1 MSTRERF
8 ETTEING
15 RNRLFSPTKTII
27 ETAFYGNNVQA
38 VTDLKMAYELAK
50 KSPKTIVTDQPIKH
64 TSELGLPK
72 DAVMLVDNHGRIV
85 GRTAA
90 ARKILG
96 RPGVDNDELEAVLR
110 EAVYQGNERQFYQ
123 AQAIVGLDEEF
134 MLKAHLM
141 VPKGYEV
148 NLLSYLLNFQ
158 ILDSEYA
165 KRYAASKA
173 YSEDDIYLYCDP
185 EWNDPQYPDGL
196 ALFDPEHNVAAI
208 LGLRYF
214 GELKKATLTLAW
226 ATAHRNGYTA
236 CHGGEKT
243 FHFKDKEDKVFA
255 FYGLSGSGKSTLT
268 HAKHAGKFDDITILH
283 DDAFI
288 IDRKDGS
295 SIALEPA
302 YFDKTSDYL
311 PGSKEMEY
319 FTTVMNVGVTQD
331 MQGKKILVTDDLRNG
346 NGRTIKSRY
355 SAKNRVDR
363 EQAPLDSI
371 FWIMKDDSLPPVVKL
386 SDPVIAATFGLT
398 LATKRSTAEN
408 VIGES
413 RNKLVIEPFA
423 NPFRVYPLTED
434 YQDFKELFE
443 KPQANCYI
451 INTDSYNGKNID
463 KDTTL
468 GILEAIAN
476 ETADWTEF
484 GALPQ
489 MSYLSLP
496 GYEVDLNDTAYAKKL
511 RQRLQDR
518 LDWVNNY
525 TKTHPQEELPVEIT
539 TKLEELVAKLG

>member
-15 RNRLFSPTKTII
+15 RNRLFSTTKTII

-64 TSELGLPK
+64 ASELGLPK
-72 DAVMLVDNHGRIV
+72 DAVMLVDNHGRVV

-90 ARKILG
+90 ARQILG
-96 RPGVDNDELEAVLR
+96 RPGVDNAELEAVLR
-110 EAVYQGNERQFYQ
+110 EAVYQGEARQFYQ

-141 VPKGYEV
+141 VPQGYEL

-158 ILDSEYA
+158 ILNAEYA
-165 KRYAASKA
+165 KRYATSKP
-173 YSEDDIYLYCDP
+173 YCEDDIYLYCDP
-185 EWNDPQYPDGL
+185 EWHDPQYPDGL

-243 FHFKDKEDKVFA
+243 FHFKDKQDKVFA

-288 IDRKDGS
+288 IDRKNGS

-331 MQGKKILVTDDLRNG
+331 MQGKKTLVTDDLRNG

-413 RNKLVIEPFA
+413 RDKLVIEPFA

-434 YQDFKELFE
+434 YHDFKELFE
-443 KPQANCYI
+443 KQQANCYI

-476 ETADWTEF
+476 ETAEWTKF

-489 MSYLSLP
+489 MSYLSIP
-496 GYEVDLNDTAYAKKL
+496 GYEVDLNDATYAKKL

-518 LDWVNNY
+518 LVWVNNY
-525 TKTHPQEELPVEIT
+525 TKTHPKEELPVEIT
-539 TKLEELVAKLG
+539 TKLEELIAELG

>member
-8 ETTEING
+8 EMTEING
-15 RNRLFSPTKTII
+15 RNRLFSTTKTII

-72 DAVMLVDNHGRIV
+72 DAVMLVDNHGRVV

-90 ARKILG
+90 ARQILG
-96 RPGVDNDELEAVLR
+96 RPGVDNAELEAVLR
-110 EAVYQGNERQFYQ
+110 EAVYQGEARQFYQ

-141 VPKGYEV
+141 VPQGYEL

-158 ILDSEYA
+158 ILNAEYA
-165 KRYAASKA
+165 KRYATSKP

-185 EWNDPQYPDGL
+185 EWHDPQYPDGL

-243 FHFKDKEDKVFA
+243 FHFKDKQDKVFS

-288 IDRKDGS
+288 IDRKNGS

-331 MQGKKILVTDDLRNG
+331 MQGKKTLVTDDLRNG

-413 RNKLVIEPFA
+413 RDKLVIEPFA

-434 YQDFKELFE
+434 YHDFKELFE
-443 KPQANCYI
+443 KQQANCYI

-476 ETADWTEF
+476 ENADWTKF

-489 MSYLSLP
+489 MSYLSIP
-496 GYEVDLNDTAYAKKL
+496 GYEVDLNDATYAKKL

-518 LDWVNNY
+518 LVWVNNY
-525 TKTHPQEELPVEIT
+525 TKTHPKEELPVEIT
-539 TKLEELVAKLG
+539 TKLEELITKLN

>member
-50 KSPKTIVTDQPIKH
+50 QSPKTIVTDQPIKH

-96 RPGVDNDELEAVLR
+96 RPGVDNAELEAVLR

-185 EWNDPQYPDGL
+185 EWHDPQYPDGL

-214 GELKKATLTLAW
+214 GELKKSTLTLAW

-243 FHFKDKEDKVFA
+243 FHFKDKQDKVFA

-288 IDRKDGS
+288 IDRKNGS

-331 MQGKKILVTDDLRNG
+331 MEGKKILVTDDLRNG

-443 KPQANCYI
+443 KQQANCYI

-489 MSYLSLP
+489 MSYLSIP
-496 GYEVDLNDTAYAKKL
+496 GYEVDLNDTAYTKKL

>member
-8 ETTEING
+8 EMTEING
-15 RNRLFSPTKTII
+15 RNRLFSTTKTII

-72 DAVMLVDNHGRIV
+72 DAVMLVDNHGRVV

-90 ARKILG
+90 ARRILG
-96 RPGVDNDELEAVLR
+96 RPGVDNAELEAVLR
-110 EAVYQGNERQFYQ
+110 EAVYQGEARQFYQ

-141 VPKGYEV
+141 VPQGYEL

-158 ILDSEYA
+158 ILNAEYA
-165 KRYAASKA
+165 KRYATSKP

-185 EWNDPQYPDGL
+185 EWHDPQYPDGL

-243 FHFKDKEDKVFA
+243 FHFKDKQDKVFS

-288 IDRKDGS
+288 IDRKNGS

-331 MQGKKILVTDDLRNG
+331 MQGKKTLVTDDLRNG

-413 RNKLVIEPFA
+413 RDKLVIEPFA

-434 YQDFKELFE
+434 YHDFKELFE
-443 KPQANCYI
+443 KQQANCYI

-476 ETADWTEF
+476 ENADWTKF

-489 MSYLSLP
+489 MSYLSIP
-496 GYEVDLNDTAYAKKL
+496 GYEVDLNDATYAKKL

-518 LDWVNNY
+518 LVWVNNY
-525 TKTHPQEELPVEIT
+525 TKTHPKEELPVEIT
-539 TKLEELVAKLG
+539 TRLEELVAKLN

>member
-1 MSTRERF
+1 MSTCERF

-15 RNRLFSPTKTII
+15 RNRLFSTTKTII

-72 DAVMLVDNHGRIV
+72 NAVMLVDNHGRVV

-90 ARKILG
+90 ARQILG
-96 RPGVDNDELEAVLR
+96 RPGVDNAELEAVLR
-110 EAVYQGNERQFYQ
+110 EAVYQGEARQFYQ

-141 VPKGYEV
+141 VPQGYEL

-158 ILDSEYA
+158 ILNAEYA
-165 KRYAASKA
+165 KRYATSKP

-185 EWNDPQYPDGL
+185 EWHDPQYPDGL

-243 FHFKDKEDKVFA
+243 FHFKDKQDKVFA

-288 IDRKDGS
+288 IDRKNGS

-331 MQGKKILVTDDLRNG
+331 MQGKKTLVTDDLRNG

-413 RNKLVIEPFA
+413 RDKLVIEPFA

-434 YQDFKELFE
+434 YHDFKELFE
-443 KPQANCYI
+443 KQQANCYI

-476 ETADWTEF
+476 ETAEWTKF

-489 MSYLSLP
+489 MSYLSIP
-496 GYEVDLNDTAYAKKL
+496 VYEVDPNDATYAKKL

-518 LDWVNNY
+518 LVWVNNY
-525 TKTHPQEELPVEIT
+525 TKTHPKEELPVEIT
-539 TKLEELVAKLG
+539 TKLEELITKLN

>member
-15 RNRLFSPTKTII
+15 RNRLFSTTKTII

-72 DAVMLVDNHGRIV
+72 NAVMLVDNHGSVV

-90 ARKILG
+90 ARQILG
-96 RPGVDNDELEAVLR
+96 RPGVDNAELEAVLR
-110 EAVYQGNERQFYQ
+110 EAVYQGEARQFYQ

-141 VPKGYEV
+141 VPQGYEL

-158 ILDSEYA
+158 ILNAEYA
-165 KRYAASKA
+165 KRYATSKP

-185 EWNDPQYPDGL
+185 EWHDPQYPDGL

-243 FHFKDKEDKVFA
+243 FHFKDKQDKVFA

-288 IDRKDGS
+288 IDRKNGS

-331 MQGKKILVTDDLRNG
+331 MQGKKTLVTDDLRNG

-413 RNKLVIEPFA
+413 RDKLVIEPFA

-434 YQDFKELFE
+434 YHDFKELFE
-443 KPQANCYI
+443 KQQANCYI

-476 ETADWTEF
+476 ETAEWTKF

-489 MSYLSLP
+489 MSYLSIP
-496 GYEVDLNDTAYAKKL
+496 GYEVDLNDATYAKKL

-518 LDWVNNY
+518 LVWVNNY
-525 TKTHPQEELPVEIT
+525 TKTHPKEELPVEIT
-539 TKLEELVAKLG
+539 TKLEELITKLN

>member
-443 KPQANCYI
+443 KQQANCYI

-496 GYEVDLNDTAYAKKL
+496 RYEVDLNDTAYAKKL

>member
-15 RNRLFSPTKTII
+15 RNRLFSTTKTII

-72 DAVMLVDNHGRIV
+72 DAVMLVDNHGRVV

-90 ARKILG
+90 ARRILG
-96 RPGVDNDELEAVLR
+96 RPGVDNAELEAVLR
-110 EAVYQGNERQFYQ
+110 EAVYQGEARQFYQ

-141 VPKGYEV
+141 VPQGYEL

-158 ILDSEYA
+158 ILNAEYA
-165 KRYAASKA
+165 KRYATSKP

-185 EWNDPQYPDGL
+185 EWHDPQYPDGL

-243 FHFKDKEDKVFA
+243 FHFKDKQDKVFA

-288 IDRKDGS
+288 IDRKNGS

-331 MQGKKILVTDDLRNG
+331 MQGKKTLVTDDLRNG

-413 RNKLVIEPFA
+413 RDKLVIEPFA

-434 YQDFKELFE
+434 YHDFKELFE
-443 KPQANCYI
+443 KQQANCYI

-476 ETADWTEF
+476 ENAEWTKF

-489 MSYLSLP
+489 MSYLSIP
-496 GYEVDLNDTAYAKKL
+496 GYEVDLNDATYAKKL

-518 LDWVNNY
+518 LVWVNNY
-525 TKTHPQEELPVEIT
+525 TKTHPKGELPVEIT
-539 TKLEELVAKLG
+539 TKLEELITKLN

>member
-8 ETTEING
+8 EMTEING
-15 RNRLFSPTKTII
+15 RDRLFSPTKTII

-72 DAVMLVDNHGRIV
+72 DAVMLVDNHGRVV

-90 ARKILG
+90 ARKILD
-96 RPGVDNDELEAVLR
+96 RPGVDNAELEAVLR
-110 EAVYQGNERQFYQ
+110 EAVYQGEVRQFYQ

-158 ILDSEYA
+158 ILDPEYA
-165 KRYAASKA
+165 KRYATSKP
-173 YSEDDIYLYCDP
+173 YSEDDIYIYCDP
-185 EWNDPQYPDGL
+185 EWHDPQYPDGL

-214 GELKKATLTLAW
+214 GELKKSTLTLAW

-243 FHFKDKEDKVFA
+243 FHFKDKQDKVFA

-288 IDRKDGS
+288 IDRKNGS

-331 MQGKKILVTDDLRNG
+331 MQGKKTLVTDDLRNG

-413 RNKLVIEPFA
+413 RDKLVIEPFA

-443 KPQANCYI
+443 KQQANCYI

-476 ETADWTEF
+476 ETVDWTEF

-489 MSYLSLP
+489 MSYLSIP
-496 GYEVDLNDTAYAKKL
+496 GYEVDLNDATYAKKL

-539 TKLEELVAKLG
+539 TKLEELITKLG

>member
-15 RNRLFSPTKTII
+15 RNRLFSTTKTII

-64 TSELGLPK
+64 ASELGLPK
-72 DAVMLVDNHGRIV
+72 DAVMLVDNHGRVV

-90 ARKILG
+90 ARRILG
-96 RPGVDNDELEAVLR
+96 RPGVDNAELEAVLR
-110 EAVYQGNERQFYQ
+110 EAVYQGEARQFYQ

-141 VPKGYEV
+141 VPQGYEL

-158 ILDSEYA
+158 ILNAEYA
-165 KRYAASKA
+165 KRYATSKP

-185 EWNDPQYPDGL
+185 EWHDPQYPDGL

-243 FHFKDKEDKVFA
+243 FHFKDKQDKVFA

-288 IDRKDGS
+288 IDRKNGS

-331 MQGKKILVTDDLRNG
+331 MQGKKTLVTDDLRNG

-413 RNKLVIEPFA
+413 RDKLVIEPFA

-434 YQDFKELFE
+434 YHDFKELFE
-443 KPQANCYI
+443 KQQANCYI

-476 ETADWTEF
+476 ENADWTGF

-489 MSYLSLP
+489 MSYLSIP
-496 GYEVDLNDTAYAKKL
+496 GYEVDLNDATYAKKL

-518 LDWVNNY
+518 LVWVNNY
-525 TKTHPQEELPVEIT
+525 TKTHPKEELPVEIT
-539 TKLEELVAKLG
+539 TKLEELIAELG

>member
-165 KRYAASKA
+165 KRYAASKE

-443 KPQANCYI
+443 KQQANCYI

>member
-8 ETTEING
+8 EMTEING
-15 RNRLFSPTKTII
+15 RNRLFSTTKTII

-72 DAVMLVDNHGRIV
+72 DAVMLVDNHGRVV

-90 ARKILG
+90 ARRILG
-96 RPGVDNDELEAVLR
+96 RPGVDNAELEAVLR
-110 EAVYQGNERQFYQ
+110 EAVYQGEARQFYQ

-141 VPKGYEV
+141 VPQGYEL

-158 ILDSEYA
+158 ILNAEYA
-165 KRYAASKA
+165 KRYATSKP

-185 EWNDPQYPDGL
+185 EWHDPQYPDGL

-243 FHFKDKEDKVFA
+243 FHFKDKQDKVFS

-288 IDRKDGS
+288 IDRKNGS

-331 MQGKKILVTDDLRNG
+331 MQGKKTLVTDDLRNG

-355 SAKNRVDR
+355 SAKNRVNH

-413 RNKLVIEPFA
+413 RDKLVIEPFA

-434 YQDFKELFE
+434 YHDFKKLFE
-443 KPQANCYI
+443 KQQANCYI

-476 ETADWTEF
+476 ENADWTGF

-489 MSYLSLP
+489 MSYLSIP
-496 GYEVDLNDTAYAKKL
+496 GYEVDLNDATYAKKL

-518 LDWVNNY
+518 LVWVNNY
-525 TKTHPQEELPVEIT
+525 TKAHPKEELPVEIT
-539 TKLEELVAKLG
+539 TKLEELIAKLG

>member
-15 RNRLFSPTKTII
+15 RNRLFSTTKTII

-72 DAVMLVDNHGRIV
+72 NAVMLVDNHGRVV

-90 ARKILG
+90 ARQILG
-96 RPGVDNDELEAVLR
+96 RPGVDNAELEAVLR
-110 EAVYQGNERQFYQ
+110 EAVYQGEARQFYQ

-141 VPKGYEV
+141 VPQGYEL

-158 ILDSEYA
+158 ILNAEYA
-165 KRYAASKA
+165 KRYATSKP

-185 EWNDPQYPDGL
+185 EWHDPQYPDGL
-196 ALFDPEHNVAAI
+196 ALFEPEHNVAAI

-243 FHFKDKEDKVFA
+243 FHFKDKQDKVFA

-288 IDRKDGS
+288 IDRKNGS

-331 MQGKKILVTDDLRNG
+331 MQGKKTLVTDDLRNG

-413 RNKLVIEPFA
+413 RDKLVIEPFA

-434 YQDFKELFE
+434 YHDFKELFE
-443 KPQANCYI
+443 KQQANCYI

-476 ETADWTEF
+476 ETAEWTKF

-489 MSYLSLP
+489 MSYLSIP
-496 GYEVDLNDTAYAKKL
+496 GYEVDLNDATYAKKL

-518 LDWVNNY
+518 LVWVNNY
-525 TKTHPQEELPVEIT
+525 TKTHPKEELPVEIT
-539 TKLEELVAKLG
+539 TKLEELITKLN

>member
-15 RNRLFSPTKTII
+15 RNRLFSTTKTII

-72 DAVMLVDNHGRIV
+72 DAVMLVDNHGRVV

-90 ARKILG
+90 ARQILG
-96 RPGVDNDELEAVLR
+96 RPGVDNTELEAVLR
-110 EAVYQGNERQFYQ
+110 EAVYQGEARQFYQ

-141 VPKGYEV
+141 VPQGYEL

-158 ILDSEYA
+158 ILNAEYA
-165 KRYAASKA
+165 KRYATSKP

-185 EWNDPQYPDGL
+185 EWHDPQYPDGL

-243 FHFKDKEDKVFA
+243 FHFKDKQDKVFA

-288 IDRKDGS
+288 IDRKNGS

-319 FTTVMNVGVTQD
+319 FTTVMNIGVTQD
-331 MQGKKILVTDDLRNG
+331 MQGKKTLVTDDLRNG

-413 RNKLVIEPFA
+413 RDKLVIEPFA

-434 YQDFKELFE
+434 YHDFKELFE
-443 KPQANCYI
+443 KQQANCYI

-476 ETADWTEF
+476 ENAEWTGF

-489 MSYLSLP
+489 MSYLSIP
-496 GYEVDLNDTAYAKKL
+496 GYEVDLNDATYAKKL

-518 LDWVNNY
+518 LVWVNNY
-525 TKTHPQEELPVEIT
+525 TKTHPKEELPVEIT
-539 TKLEELVAKLG
+539 TRLEELVAKLN

>member
-8 ETTEING
+8 EMTEING
-15 RNRLFSPTKTII
+15 RNRLFSTTKTII

-72 DAVMLVDNHGRIV
+72 DAVMLVDNHGRVV

-90 ARKILG
+90 ARRILG
-96 RPGVDNDELEAVLR
+96 RPGVDNAELEAVLR
-110 EAVYQGNERQFYQ
+110 EAVYQGEARQFYQ

-141 VPKGYEV
+141 VPQGYEL

-158 ILDSEYA
+158 ILNAEYA
-165 KRYAASKA
+165 KRYATSKP

-185 EWNDPQYPDGL
+185 EWHDPQYPDGL

-243 FHFKDKEDKVFA
+243 FHFKDKQDKVFA

-288 IDRKDGS
+288 IDRKNGS

-331 MQGKKILVTDDLRNG
+331 MQGKKTLVTDDLRNG

-413 RNKLVIEPFA
+413 RDKLVIEPFA

-434 YQDFKELFE
+434 YHDFKELFE
-443 KPQANCYI
+443 KQQANCYI

-476 ETADWTEF
+476 ENADWIGF
-484 GALPQ
+484 GTLPQ
-489 MSYLSLP
+489 MSYLSIP
-496 GYEVDLNDTAYAKKL
+496 GYEVDLNDATYAKKL

-518 LDWVNNY
+518 LVWVNNY
-525 TKTHPQEELPVEIT
+525 TKTHPKEELPVEIT
-539 TKLEELVAKLG
+539 TRLEELVAKLN

>member
-8 ETTEING
+8 EMTEING
-15 RNRLFSPTKTII
+15 RNRLFSTTKTII

-72 DAVMLVDNHGRIV
+72 DAVMLVDNHGRVV

-90 ARKILG
+90 ARRILG
-96 RPGVDNDELEAVLR
+96 RPGVDNAELEAVLR
-110 EAVYQGNERQFYQ
+110 EAVYQGEARQFYQ

-141 VPKGYEV
+141 VPQGYEL

-158 ILDSEYA
+158 ILNAEYA
-165 KRYAASKA
+165 KRYATSKP

-185 EWNDPQYPDGL
+185 EWHDPQYPDGL

-243 FHFKDKEDKVFA
+243 FHFKDKQDKVFA

-288 IDRKDGS
+288 IDRKNGS

-331 MQGKKILVTDDLRNG
+331 MQGKKTLVTDDLRNG

-413 RNKLVIEPFA
+413 RDKLVIEPFA

-434 YQDFKELFE
+434 YHDFKELFE
-443 KPQANCYI
+443 KQQANCYI

-476 ETADWTEF
+476 ENADWTGF

-489 MSYLSLP
+489 MSYLSIP
-496 GYEVDLNDTAYAKKL
+496 GYEVDLNDATYAKKL

-518 LDWVNNY
+518 LVWVNNY
-525 TKTHPQEELPVEIT
+525 TKTHPKEELPVEIT
-539 TKLEELVAKLG
+539 TKLEELIAKLG

>member
-15 RNRLFSPTKTII
+15 RNRLFSTTKTII

-72 DAVMLVDNHGRIV
+72 DAVMLVDNHGRVV

-90 ARKILG
+90 ARQILG
-96 RPGVDNDELEAVLR
+96 RPGVDNTELEAVLR
-110 EAVYQGNERQFYQ
+110 EAVYQGEARQFYQ

-141 VPKGYEV
+141 VPQGYEL

-158 ILDSEYA
+158 ILNAEYA
-165 KRYAASKA
+165 KRYATSKP

-185 EWNDPQYPDGL
+185 EWHDPQYPDGL

-243 FHFKDKEDKVFA
+243 FHFKDKQDKVFA

-288 IDRKDGS
+288 IDRKNGS

-319 FTTVMNVGVTQD
+319 FTTVMNIGVTQD
-331 MQGKKILVTDDLRNG
+331 MQGKKTLVTDDLRNG

-413 RNKLVIEPFA
+413 RDKLVIEPFA

-434 YQDFKELFE
+434 YHDFKELFE
-443 KPQANCYI
+443 KQQANCYI

-476 ETADWTEF
+476 ENADWTGF

-489 MSYLSLP
+489 MSYLSIP
-496 GYEVDLNDTAYAKKL
+496 GYEVDLNDATYAKKL

-518 LDWVNNY
+518 LVWVNNY
-525 TKTHPQEELPVEIT
+525 TKTHPKEELPVEIT
-539 TKLEELVAKLG
+539 TRLEELVAKLN

>member
-214 GELKKATLTLAW
+214 GELKKSTLTLAW

-443 KPQANCYI
+443 KQQANCYI

>member
-8 ETTEING
+8 EMTEING
-15 RNRLFSPTKTII
+15 RNRLFSTTKTII

-72 DAVMLVDNHGRIV
+72 DAVMLVDNHGRVV

-90 ARKILG
+90 ARQILG
-96 RPGVDNDELEAVLR
+96 RPVVDNAELEAVLR
-110 EAVYQGNERQFYQ
+110 EAVYQGEARQFYQ

-141 VPKGYEV
+141 VPQGYEL

-158 ILDSEYA
+158 ILNAEYA
-165 KRYAASKA
+165 KRYATSKP

-185 EWNDPQYPDGL
+185 EWHDPQYPDGL

-243 FHFKDKEDKVFA
+243 FHFKDKQDKVFA

-288 IDRKDGS
+288 IDRKNGS

-331 MQGKKILVTDDLRNG
+331 MQGKKTLVTDDLRNG

-413 RNKLVIEPFA
+413 RDKLVIEPFA

-434 YQDFKELFE
+434 YHDFKELFE
-443 KPQANCYI
+443 KQQANCYI

-476 ETADWTEF
+476 ENADWTGF

-489 MSYLSLP
+489 MSYLSIL
-496 GYEVDLNDTAYAKKL
+496 GYEVDLNDATYAKKL

-518 LDWVNNY
+518 LVWVNNY
-525 TKTHPQEELPVEIT
+525 TKTHPKEELPVEIT
-539 TKLEELVAKLG
+539 TRLEELVAKLN

>member
-408 VIGES
+408 IIGES

-443 KPQANCYI
+443 KQQANCYI

>member
-1 MSTRERF
+1 MSTCERF

-15 RNRLFSPTKTII
+15 RNRLFSTTKTII

-72 DAVMLVDNHGRIV
+72 NAVMLVDNHGRVV

-90 ARKILG
+90 ARQILG
-96 RPGVDNDELEAVLR
+96 RPGVDNAELEAVLR
-110 EAVYQGNERQFYQ
+110 EAVYQGEARQFYQ

-141 VPKGYEV
+141 VPQGYEL

-158 ILDSEYA
+158 ILNAEYA
-165 KRYAASKA
+165 KRYATSKP

-185 EWNDPQYPDGL
+185 EWHDPQYPDGL

-243 FHFKDKEDKVFA
+243 FHFKDKQDKVFA

-288 IDRKDGS
+288 IDRRNGS

-331 MQGKKILVTDDLRNG
+331 MQGKKTLVTDDLRNG

-413 RNKLVIEPFA
+413 RDKLVIEPFA

-434 YQDFKELFE
+434 YHDFKELFE
-443 KPQANCYI
+443 KQQANCYI

-476 ETADWTEF
+476 ENAEWTKF

-489 MSYLSLP
+489 MSYLSIP
-496 GYEVDLNDTAYAKKL
+496 GYEVDLNDATYAKKL
-511 RQRLQDR
+511 CQRLQDR
-518 LDWVNNY
+518 LVWVNNY
-525 TKTHPQEELPVEIT
+525 TKTHPKEELPVEIT
-539 TKLEELVAKLG
+539 TKLEELITKLN

>member
-15 RNRLFSPTKTII
+15 CNRLFSTTKTII

-64 TSELGLPK
+64 ASELGLPK
-72 DAVMLVDNHGRIV
+72 DAVMLVDNHGRVV

-90 ARKILG
+90 ARQILG
-96 RPGVDNDELEAVLR
+96 RPGVDNAELEAVLR
-110 EAVYQGNERQFYQ
+110 EAVYQGEARQFYQ

-141 VPKGYEV
+141 VPQGYEL

-158 ILDSEYA
+158 ILNAEYA
-165 KRYAASKA
+165 KRYATSKP

-185 EWNDPQYPDGL
+185 EWHDPQYPDGL

-243 FHFKDKEDKVFA
+243 FHFKDKQDKVFA

-288 IDRKDGS
+288 IDRKNGS

-331 MQGKKILVTDDLRNG
+331 MQGKKTLVTDDLRNG

-413 RNKLVIEPFA
+413 RDKLVIEPFA

-434 YQDFKELFE
+434 YHDFKELFE
-443 KPQANCYI
+443 KQQANCYI

-476 ETADWTEF
+476 ENADWTGF

-489 MSYLSLP
+489 MSYLSIP
-496 GYEVDLNDTAYAKKL
+496 GYEVDLNDATYAKKL

-518 LDWVNNY
+518 LVWVNNY
-525 TKTHPQEELPVEIT
+525 TKTHPKEELPVEIT
-539 TKLEELVAKLG
+539 TKLEELITKLN

>member
-1 MSTRERF
+1 MSTCERF

-15 RNRLFSPTKTII
+15 RNRLFSTTKTII

-72 DAVMLVDNHGRIV
+72 NAVMLVDNHGRVV

-90 ARKILG
+90 ARQILG
-96 RPGVDNDELEAVLR
+96 RPGVDNAELEAVLR
-110 EAVYQGNERQFYQ
+110 EAVYQGEARQFYQ

-141 VPKGYEV
+141 VPQGYEL

-158 ILDSEYA
+158 ILNAEYA
-165 KRYAASKA
+165 KRYATSKP

-185 EWNDPQYPDGL
+185 EWHDPQYPDGL

-243 FHFKDKEDKVFA
+243 FHFKDKQDKVFA

-288 IDRKDGS
+288 IDRKNGS

-331 MQGKKILVTDDLRNG
+331 MQGKKTLVTDDLRNG

-413 RNKLVIEPFA
+413 RDKLVIEPFA

-434 YQDFKELFE
+434 YHDFKELFE
-443 KPQANCYI
+443 KQQANCYI

-476 ETADWTEF
+476 ETAEWTKF

-489 MSYLSLP
+489 MSYLSIP
-496 GYEVDLNDTAYAKKL
+496 GYEVDPNDATYAKKL

-518 LDWVNNY
+518 LVWVNNY
-525 TKTHPQEELPVEIT
+525 TKTHPKEELPVEIT
-539 TKLEELVAKLG
+539 TKLEELITKLN

>member
-8 ETTEING
+8 EMTEING
-15 RNRLFSPTKTII
+15 RNRLFSTTKTII

-72 DAVMLVDNHGRIV
+72 DAVMLVDNHGRVV

-90 ARKILG
+90 ARRILG
-96 RPGVDNDELEAVLR
+96 RPGVDNAELEAVLR
-110 EAVYQGNERQFYQ
+110 EAVYQGEARQFYQ
-123 AQAIVGLDEEF
+123 VQAIVGLDEEF

-141 VPKGYEV
+141 VPQGYEL

-158 ILDSEYA
+158 ILNAEYA
-165 KRYAASKA
+165 KRYATSKP

-185 EWNDPQYPDGL
+185 EWHDPQYPDGL

-243 FHFKDKEDKVFA
+243 FHFKDKQDKVFA

-288 IDRKDGS
+288 IDRKNGS

-331 MQGKKILVTDDLRNG
+331 MQGKKTLVTDDLRNG

-413 RNKLVIEPFA
+413 RDKLVIEPFA

-434 YQDFKELFE
+434 YHDFKELFE
-443 KPQANCYI
+443 KQQANCYI

-476 ETADWTEF
+476 ETAEWTKF

-489 MSYLSLP
+489 MSYLSIP
-496 GYEVDLNDTAYAKKL
+496 GYEVDLNDATYAKKL

-518 LDWVNNY
+518 LIWVNNY
-525 TKTHPQEELPVEIT
+525 TKTHPKEELPVEIT
-539 TKLEELVAKLG
+539 TKLEELITKLN

>member
-15 RNRLFSPTKTII
+15 RNRLFSTTKTII

-72 DAVMLVDNHGRIV
+72 NAVMLVDNHGRVV

-90 ARKILG
+90 ARQILG
-96 RPGVDNDELEAVLR
+96 RPGVDNAELEAVLR
-110 EAVYQGNERQFYQ
+110 EAVYQGEARQFYQ

-141 VPKGYEV
+141 VPQGYEF

-158 ILDSEYA
+158 ILNAEYA
-165 KRYAASKA
+165 KRYATSKP

-185 EWNDPQYPDGL
+185 EWHDPQYPDGL

-243 FHFKDKEDKVFA
+243 FHFKDKQDKVFA

-288 IDRKDGS
+288 IDRKNGS

-331 MQGKKILVTDDLRNG
+331 MQGKKTLVTDDLRNG

-413 RNKLVIEPFA
+413 RDKLVIEPFA

-434 YQDFKELFE
+434 YHDFKELFE
-443 KPQANCYI
+443 KQQANCYI

-476 ETADWTEF
+476 ETAEWTKF

-489 MSYLSLP
+489 MSYLSIP
-496 GYEVDLNDTAYAKKL
+496 GYEVDLNDATYAKKL

-518 LDWVNNY
+518 LVWVNNY
-525 TKTHPQEELPVEIT
+525 TKTHPKEELPVEIT
-539 TKLEELVAKLG
+539 TKLEELITKLN

>member
-50 KSPKTIVTDQPIKH
+50 QSPKTIVTDQPIKH

-96 RPGVDNDELEAVLR
+96 RPGVDNAELEAVLR

-123 AQAIVGLDEEF
+123 AQAIVGLAEEF

-185 EWNDPQYPDGL
+185 EWHDPQYPDGL

-214 GELKKATLTLAW
+214 GELKKSTLTLAW

-243 FHFKDKEDKVFA
+243 FHFKDKQDKVFA

-288 IDRKDGS
+288 IDRKNGS

-331 MQGKKILVTDDLRNG
+331 MEGKKILVTDDLRNG

-443 KPQANCYI
+443 KQQANCYI

-489 MSYLSLP
+489 MSYLSIP

>member
-8 ETTEING
+8 EMTEING
-15 RNRLFSPTKTII
+15 RNRLFSTTKTII

-64 TSELGLPK
+64 ASELGLPK
-72 DAVMLVDNHGRIV
+72 DAVMLVDNHGRVV

-90 ARKILG
+90 ARQILG
-96 RPGVDNDELEAVLR
+96 RPGVDNAELEAVLR
-110 EAVYQGNERQFYQ
+110 EAVYQGEARQFYQ

-141 VPKGYEV
+141 VPQGYEL

-158 ILDSEYA
+158 ILNAEYA
-165 KRYAASKA
+165 KRYATSKP

-185 EWNDPQYPDGL
+185 EWHDPQYPDGL

-243 FHFKDKEDKVFA
+243 FHFKDKQDKVFA

-288 IDRKDGS
+288 IDRKNGS

-331 MQGKKILVTDDLRNG
+331 MQGKKTLVTDDLRNG

-413 RNKLVIEPFA
+413 RDKLVIEPFA
-423 NPFRVYPLTED
+423 NPSRVYPLTED
-434 YQDFKELFE
+434 YHDFKELFE
-443 KPQANCYI
+443 KQQANCYI

-476 ETADWTEF
+476 ENADWTGF

-489 MSYLSLP
+489 MSYLSIP
-496 GYEVDLNDTAYAKKL
+496 GYEVDLNDATYAKKL

-518 LDWVNNY
+518 LVWVNNY
-525 TKTHPQEELPVEIT
+525 TKTHPKEELPVEIT
-539 TKLEELVAKLG
+539 TKLEELITKLN

>member
-50 KSPKTIVTDQPIKH
+50 QSPKTIVTDQPIKH

-96 RPGVDNDELEAVLR
+96 RPGVDNAELEAVLR

-185 EWNDPQYPDGL
+185 EWHDPQYPDGL

-214 GELKKATLTLAW
+214 GELKKSTLTLAW

-243 FHFKDKEDKVFA
+243 FHFKDKQDKVFA

-288 IDRKDGS
+288 IDRKNGS

-331 MQGKKILVTDDLRNG
+331 MEGKKILVTDDLRNG

-443 KPQANCYI
+443 KQQANCYI

-489 MSYLSLP
+489 MSYLSIP

>member
-15 RNRLFSPTKTII
+15 RNRLFSTTKTII

-50 KSPKTIVTDQPIKH
+50 ESPKTIVTDQPIKH

-72 DAVMLVDNHGRIV
+72 NAVMLVDNHGRVV

-90 ARKILG
+90 ARRILG
-96 RPGVDNDELEAVLR
+96 RPGVDNAELEAVLR
-110 EAVYQGNERQFYQ
+110 EAVYQGEARQFYQ

-141 VPKGYEV
+141 VPQGYEL

-158 ILDSEYA
+158 ILNAEYA
-165 KRYAASKA
+165 KRYATSKP

-185 EWNDPQYPDGL
+185 EWHDPQYPDGL

-243 FHFKDKEDKVFA
+243 FHFKDKQDKVFA

-288 IDRKDGS
+288 IDRKNGS

-331 MQGKKILVTDDLRNG
+331 MQGKKTLVTDDLRNG

-413 RNKLVIEPFA
+413 RDKLVIEPFA

-434 YQDFKELFE
+434 YHDFKELFE
-443 KPQANCYI
+443 KQQANCYI

-476 ETADWTEF
+476 ENADWTGF

-489 MSYLSLP
+489 MSYLSIP
-496 GYEVDLNDTAYAKKL
+496 GYEVDLNDATYAKKL

-518 LDWVNNY
+518 LVWVNNY
-525 TKTHPQEELPVEIT
+525 AKTHPQEELPVEIT
-539 TKLEELVAKLG
+539 TKLEELVAKLN

>member
-1 MSTRERF
+1 MSTCERF

-15 RNRLFSPTKTII
+15 RNRLFSTTKTII

-72 DAVMLVDNHGRIV
+72 NAVMLVDNHGRVV

-90 ARKILG
+90 ARQILG
-96 RPGVDNDELEAVLR
+96 RPGVDNAELEAILR
-110 EAVYQGNERQFYQ
+110 EAVYQGEARQFYQ

-141 VPKGYEV
+141 VPQGYEL

-158 ILDSEYA
+158 ILNAEYA
-165 KRYAASKA
+165 KRYATSKP

-185 EWNDPQYPDGL
+185 EWHDPQYPDGL

-243 FHFKDKEDKVFA
+243 FHFKDKQDKVFA

-288 IDRKDGS
+288 IDRKNGS

-331 MQGKKILVTDDLRNG
+331 MQGKKTLVTDDLRNG

-413 RNKLVIEPFA
+413 RDKLVIEPFA

-434 YQDFKELFE
+434 YHDFKELFE
-443 KPQANCYI
+443 KQQANCYI

-476 ETADWTEF
+476 ETAEWTKF

-489 MSYLSLP
+489 MSYLSIP
-496 GYEVDLNDTAYAKKL
+496 GYEVDLNDATYAKKL

-518 LDWVNNY
+518 LVWVNNY
-525 TKTHPQEELPVEIT
+525 TKTHPKEELPVEIT
-539 TKLEELVAKLG
+539 TKLEELITKLN

>member
-50 KSPKTIVTDQPIKH
+50 QSPKTIVTDQPIKH

-96 RPGVDNDELEAVLR
+96 RPGVDNAELEAVLR

-185 EWNDPQYPDGL
+185 EWHDPQYPDGL

-214 GELKKATLTLAW
+214 GELKKSTLTLAW

-243 FHFKDKEDKVFA
+243 FHFKDKQDKVFA

-288 IDRKDGS
+288 IDRKNGS

-331 MQGKKILVTDDLRNG
+331 MEGKKILVTDDLRNG

-443 KPQANCYI
+443 KQQANCYI

-489 MSYLSLP
+489 MSYLSIP
-496 GYEVDLNDTAYAKKL
+496 GHEVDLNDTAYAKKL

>member
-8 ETTEING
+8 EMTEING
-15 RNRLFSPTKTII
+15 RNRLFSTTKTII
-27 ETAFYGNNVQA
+27 ETAFYRNNVQA

-72 DAVMLVDNHGRIV
+72 DAVMLVDNHGRVV

-90 ARKILG
+90 ARRILG
-96 RPGVDNDELEAVLR
+96 RPGVDNAELKAVLR
-110 EAVYQGNERQFYQ
+110 EAVYQGEARQFYQ

-141 VPKGYEV
+141 VPQGYEL

-158 ILDSEYA
+158 ILNAEYA
-165 KRYAASKA
+165 KRYATSKP

-185 EWNDPQYPDGL
+185 EWHDPQYPDGL

-243 FHFKDKEDKVFA
+243 FHFKDKQDKVFA

-268 HAKHAGKFDDITILH
+268 HAKHAGKFDDITVLH

-288 IDRKDGS
+288 IDRKNGS

-331 MQGKKILVTDDLRNG
+331 MRGKKTLVTDDLRNG

-413 RNKLVIEPFA
+413 RDKLVIEPFA

-434 YQDFKELFE
+434 YHDFKELFE
-443 KPQANCYI
+443 KQQANCYI

-476 ETADWTEF
+476 ENADWTGF

-489 MSYLSLP
+489 MSYLSIP
-496 GYEVDLNDTAYAKKL
+496 GYEVDLNDATYAKKL

-518 LDWVNNY
+518 LVWVNNY
-525 TKTHPQEELPVEIT
+525 TKTHPKEELPVEIT
-539 TKLEELVAKLG
+539 TKLEELITKLN

>member
-15 RNRLFSPTKTII
+15 RNRLFSTTKTII

-72 DAVMLVDNHGRIV
+72 EAVMLVDNHGRVV

-90 ARKILG
+90 ARRILG
-96 RPGVDNDELEAVLR
+96 RPGVDNAELEAVLR
-110 EAVYQGNERQFYQ
+110 EAVYQGEARQFYQ

-141 VPKGYEV
+141 VPQGYEL

-158 ILDSEYA
+158 ILNAEYA
-165 KRYAASKA
+165 KRYATSKP

-185 EWNDPQYPDGL
+185 EWHDPQYPDGL

-243 FHFKDKEDKVFA
+243 FHFKDKQDKVFA

-288 IDRKDGS
+288 IDRKNGS

-331 MQGKKILVTDDLRNG
+331 MQGKKTLVTDDLRNG

-413 RNKLVIEPFA
+413 RDKLVIEPFA

-434 YQDFKELFE
+434 YHDFKELFE
-443 KPQANCYI
+443 KQQANCYI

-476 ETADWTEF
+476 ENADWTGF

-489 MSYLSLP
+489 MSYLSIP
-496 GYEVDLNDTAYAKKL
+496 GYEVDLNDATYAKKL

-518 LDWVNNY
+518 LVWVNNY
-525 TKTHPQEELPVEIT
+525 TKTHPKEELPVEIT
-539 TKLEELVAKLG
+539 TKLEELITKLN

>member
-443 KPQANCYI
+443 KQQANCYI

-476 ETADWTEF
+476 ETTDWTEF

>member
-15 RNRLFSPTKTII
+15 RNRLFSTTKTII

-72 DAVMLVDNHGRIV
+72 NAVMLVDNHGRVV

-90 ARKILG
+90 ARQILG
-96 RPGVDNDELEAVLR
+96 RPGVDNAELEAVLR
-110 EAVYQGNERQFYQ
+110 EAVYQGEARQFYQ
-123 AQAIVGLDEEF
+123 VQAIVGLDEEF

-141 VPKGYEV
+141 VPQGYEL

-158 ILDSEYA
+158 ILNAEYA
-165 KRYAASKA
+165 KRYATSKP

-185 EWNDPQYPDGL
+185 EWHDPQYPDGL

-243 FHFKDKEDKVFA
+243 FHFKDKQDKVFA

-288 IDRKDGS
+288 IDRKNGS

-331 MQGKKILVTDDLRNG
+331 MQGKKTLVTDDLRNG

-413 RNKLVIEPFA
+413 RDKLVIEPFA

-434 YQDFKELFE
+434 YHDFKELFE
-443 KPQANCYI
+443 KQQANCYI

-476 ETADWTEF
+476 ETAEWTKF

-489 MSYLSLP
+489 MSYLSIP
-496 GYEVDLNDTAYAKKL
+496 GYEVDLNDATYAKKL

-518 LDWVNNY
+518 LIWVNNY
-525 TKTHPQEELPVEIT
+525 TKTHPKEELPVEIT
-539 TKLEELVAKLG
+539 TKLEELITKLN

>member
-8 ETTEING
+8 EMTEING
-15 RNRLFSPTKTII
+15 RNRLFSTTKTII
-27 ETAFYGNNVQA
+27 ETAFYGNNVRA

-72 DAVMLVDNHGRIV
+72 DAVMLVDNHGRVV

-90 ARKILG
+90 ARRILG
-96 RPGVDNDELEAVLR
+96 RPGVDNAELEAVLR
-110 EAVYQGNERQFYQ
+110 EAVYQGEARQFYQ

-141 VPKGYEV
+141 VPQGYEL

-158 ILDSEYA
+158 ILNAEYA
-165 KRYAASKA
+165 KRYATSKP

-185 EWNDPQYPDGL
+185 EWYDPQYPDGL

-243 FHFKDKEDKVFA
+243 FHFKDKQDKVFA

-288 IDRKDGS
+288 IDRKNGS

-331 MQGKKILVTDDLRNG
+331 MQGKKTLVTDDLRNG

-355 SAKNRVDR
+355 SAKNRVDH

-413 RNKLVIEPFA
+413 RDKLVIEPFA
-423 NPFRVYPLTED
+423 NPFRVYPLIED
-434 YQDFKELFE
+434 YHDFKELFE
-443 KPQANCYI
+443 KQQANCYI

-476 ETADWTEF
+476 ENADWTGF

-489 MSYLSLP
+489 MSYLSIP
-496 GYEVDLNDTAYAKKL
+496 GYEVDLNDATYAKKL

-518 LDWVNNY
+518 LVWVNNY
-525 TKTHPQEELPVEIT
+525 TKTHPKEELPVEIT
-539 TKLEELVAKLG
+539 TKLEELITKLN